1 MLSKTHR
8 NYNPVDR
15 SDAIRGVRES
25 SDKGEILPGLLYIDE
40 SQADFIENENT
51 IETPLNELA
60 FQNLC
65 PGSEKLAEL
74 QKNYK

>member
-1 MLSKTHR
+1 M
-8 NYNPVDR
+8 NR

-25 SDKGEILPGLLYIDE
+25 SDRGEILTGLLYIDE

-51 IETPLNELA
+51 IEAPLNELS

-65 PGSEKLAEL
+65 PGSEKLAKL
-74 QKNYK
+74 QQRYK